1 VPVGTTPLALDGDL
15 SKWDPKQFVIID
27 ERTKLQA
34 LAALRVAGDRL
45 YAAFKTGEAQ
55 ALENSGSS
63 FQNLF
68 KTGGALDVMLATDP
82 DSDPRRKSAAP
93 GDIRLLVSLVRGQPK
108 AVLYRPVASTGSRN
122 SALFE
127 SPLRT
132 LKFDDVED
140 VSQYVRLAKGKD
152 AMPANSASI
161 GDFEFSIP
169 LGVLGLKPTP
179 GTALRGDVGLLR
191 GDGLR
196 TTQRVY
202 WSNKSAGLVSD
213 IPSEAELTPQLWGT
227 LKFVLDPRDQ
237 SH

>member
-1 VPVGTTPLALDGDL
+1 
-15 SKWDPKQFVIID
+15 
-27 ERTKLQA
+27 
-34 LAALRVAGDRL
+34 VA
-45 YAAFKTGEAQ
+45 T
-55 ALENSGSS
+55 
-63 FQNLF
+63 
-68 KTGGALDVMLATDP
+68 
-82 DSDPRRKSAAP
+82 
-93 GDIRLLVSLVRGQPK
+93 
-108 AVLYRPVASTGSRN
+108 TGSRN
-122 SALFE
+122 SVLFE

-140 VSQYVRLAKGKD
+140 VTQYVRLAKGTD
-152 AMPANSASI
+152 ANPANSSSV

-169 LGVLGLKPTP
+169 LAVLGLKATS

-213 IPSEAELTPQLWGT
+213 VPSEAELTPQFWGT
-227 LKFVLDPRDQ
+227 LKFISDPRDQ